1 MPQLDKFL
9 TQIPLVG
16 KVLTGGDDA
25 SLVIT
30 YHSVKGPFGDPII
43 SLVPFETLGKKV
55 MGIFQGILQAPEEIL
70 GVAGGAVMEKETA
83 N

>member
-30 YHSVKGPFGDPII
+30 YHSVKGPFDDPII

-55 MGIFQGILQAPEEIL
+55 MGIFQGILQTSEEIL
-70 GVAGGAVMEKETA
+70 TLPADVMEKGTT